1 MIESYPLHW
10 PDGWPRTKQPKSS
23 LFSTTMANARDGL
36 LEEIRLL
43 GGRQVIIST
52 NIKTYMRGGQEIP
65 YASQNRLD
73 DCGVAVYFT
82 LRNEQRVFACDRW
95 NRIQD
100 NIQAIRKTI
109 EALRGIERWGS
120 SEMLNRLF
128 TGFAAL
134 PETAGQS
141 VDSPWWIVLGFDSP
155 NQNLD
160 AFETAYKRLAKI
172 LHPDMGGSE
181 AEMARLNWAIGRAR
195 GQGK

>member
-1 MIESYPLHW
+1 
-10 PDGWPRTKQPKSS
+10 
-23 LFSTTMANARDGL
+23 MANARDGL

-52 NIKTYMRGGQEIP
+52 NIKTYMRGSQEIP
-65 YASQNRLD
+65 YASQSRLD

-82 LRNEQRVFACDRW
+82 LKNEQRVFACDRW

-134 PETAGQS
+134 PETAGQGS
-141 VDSPWWIVLGFDSP
+141 GSWWHVLGFDSP
-155 NQNLD
+155 YHDLAD
-160 AFETAYKRLAKI
+160 FEAAYKRKAKSI
-172 LHPDMGGSE
+172 HPDRGGSE
-181 AEMARLNWAIGRAR
+181 EEMARLNWAIGQAR